1 MDAKKAYGAAQKLVK
16 STASG
21 FDHAQRTGDNTFSIF
36 FKDGSK
42 IDLTIPIPQNGVSIV
57 DTVDNKDGTFKC
69 KLSDGTFT
77 AAVQIPKQEIEISKE
92 KRNALEQKPDGLYVP
107 ESNDELEED
116 LTATVAIGSVTT
128 GKKYAKGTSLEK
140 ILRDMLIKEEAPAVV
155 LNLNPTKT
163 LYDVVSETLTTIV
176 LSAVVTKKTYPPT
189 KVTFYVD
196 DVAVNEKP
204 ITDGGT
210 FSYTHTFSPATKANH
225 TFKVV
230 VTDGKLSGNASK
242 NIKFVAKSY
251 YGILA
256 DDIGT
261 PTEAQ
266 IKGLANNVLKDT
278 NGLTYSGI
286 TTDFGKVC
294 YAYPKEFGALASIKD
309 TVNNYNYTDSF
320 SKATVSVDGIEYLVY
335 TQTEPSAA
343 DNVKLVFA

>member
-1 MDAKKAYGAAQKLVK
+1 MRAEEAYGALMGEIE
-16 STASG
+16 TLASG
-21 FDHAQRTGDNTFSIF
+21 FDHAQRTGDTTFSVF
-36 FKDGSK
+36 FVDGSK
-42 IDLTIPIPQNGVSIV
+42 LDFTIPLPKDGVSIV
-57 DTVDNKDGTFKC
+57 DLIDNKDGTFKA

-77 AAVQIPKQEIEISKE
+77 AAVQIPKQEIEISE
-92 KRNALEQKPDGLYVP
+92 EEGNALEQKEDGLFVP
-107 ESNDELEED
+107 ESKDELEED

-128 GKKYAKGTSLEK
+128 GKKYTKGTSLEK
-140 ILRDMLIKEEAPAVV
+140 ILRDMLIKEEAPAVA
-155 LNLNPTKT
+155 LSLNPTKT
-163 LYDVVSETLTTIV
+163 LYDVVSETLSTIV
-176 LSAVVTKKTYPPT
+176 LSATVTKKTYPPT

-196 DVAVNEKP
+196 DVVVNEKP

-210 FSYTHTFSPATKANH
+210 FSYTHTFSPATKTKH

-230 VTDGKLSGNASK
+230 VTDGKFSGTASK
-242 NIKFVAKSY
+242 EVKFVAKSF

-256 DDIGT
+256 SDIGT

-266 IKGLANNVLKDT
+266 IKGLANNVLKDV

-294 YAYPKEFGALASIKD
+294 YAYPKEFGALTSIKD

-320 SKATVSVDGIEYLVY
+320 SKATVTVDGIDYLVY